1 MLAIALNHVDLLLE
15 PLGFSQQN
23 IPTLTA
29 LGYSS
34 TASLFFALSGY
45 MIGLIYLRRPGV
57 ARALGRRLTLI
68 YLVNGA
74 AFLAGL
80 AVVLWFPPQ
89 SQDSFGYAPIIE
101 SPVLGLG
108 LFLAM
113 LRQPALLDVLH
124 MYVILMLATPLVAFV
139 MTKGPLLAVLVCAC
153 IYTVSLVVPEFSLPA
168 AVLKDGDWNLQGQW
182 NMDVLSWQLLFF
194 GAMWAGTVRLHE
206 KLFDWVE
213 KSASLR
219 RSIIALFALVAVV
232 KAGDTFGYW
241 GAPPLVD
248 KRTLAPM
255 RLMHAGLT
263 LALLCSLIVMLAP
276 YLQHPLA
283 RLAAVVGRQTL
294 YCFGAS
300 IPATYL
306 AASLWSAGGGT
317 YIGYLLSCL
326 FVLAVVVGVA
336 FWADTWRSRRRKDL
350 PEGPLRAL
358 DGSR

>member
-1 MLAIALNHVDLLLE
+1 
-15 PLGFSQQN
+15 
-23 IPTLTA
+23 
-29 LGYSS
+29 
-34 TASLFFALSGY
+34 
-45 MIGLIYLRRPGV
+45 MIGLIYLRRPGA

-80 AVVLWFPPQ
+80 AVVLWYPPQ
-89 SQDSFGYAPIIE
+89 SQDAFGYAPIIE
-101 SPVLGLG
+101 NPVLGLA

-113 LRQPALLDVLH
+113 LQQPALLDVLH
-124 MYVILMLATPLVAFV
+124 MYVILMLATPLVAFT
-139 MTKGPLLAVLVCAC
+139 MTRRPLLALLVCAY
-153 IYTVSLVVPEFSLPA
+153 IYVVSLVVPEFSLPA
-168 AVLKDGDWNLQGQW
+168 AVLDKDGDWNLQGQW

-219 RSIIALFALVAVV
+219 RAIITLFVLVAVV
-232 KAGDTFGYW
+232 KAGETFGYW

-248 KRTLAPM
+248 KRTLAPVK
-255 RLMHAGLT
+255 LMHAGLT
-263 LALLCSLIVMLAP
+263 LGLLCSLIVMLAP
-276 YLQHPLA
+276 HLQHPIA

-294 YCFGAS
+294 YCFAAS

-306 AASLWSAGGGT
+306 AASLWSAGEGT

-326 FVLAVVVGVA
+326 FVLGVVVAVA
-336 FWADTWRSRRRKDL
+336 FWADTWRSRKRKDL
-350 PEGPLRAL
+350 PERLLRAP